1 MPARLNELAILITA
15 RAWDAQ
21 FEWWAHHRLALE
33 AGLDPAVAA
42 DIAEG
47 RRPASMQADEAVVYD
62 FCTELRTTRRVS
74 DATLAAALD
83 LLGEQGV
90 IELIA
95 VCGYYDM
102 VSMTLNVAEVPL
114 PDGVEPPLKPL
125 RRTRA
130 GVTPEGFRALALSL
144 PQATEGEHDGLATF
158 LVRGRRFATL
168 GWPEPHKVAMAL
180 SPRNRRCC
188 WTCARTPSRAP
199 PAASAAWAT
208 ATSTSPPPTTPPSA
222 A

>member
-1 MPARLNELAILITA
+1 MTPDQRATADAIRGGPRGGLSGPFQAWLRSPELANRLQAVGEFVRFSSSVPTRLNELAILITA

-47 RRPASMQADEAVVYD
+47 RRPASMQADETVVYD
-62 FCTELRTTRRVS
+62 FCAELRTTRRVG
-74 DATLAAALD
+74 DATLAAALE

-95 VCGYYDM
+95 VCGYYDV
-102 VSMTLNVAEVPL
+102 VSMTLNVAEVAL

-125 RRTRA
+125 A
-130 GVTPEGFRALALSL
+130 
-144 PQATEGEHDGLATF
+144 
-158 LVRGRRFATL
+158 
-168 GWPEPHKVAMAL
+168 
-180 SPRNRRCC
+180 NR
-188 WTCARTPSRAP
+188 
-199 PAASAAWAT
+199 
-208 ATSTSPPPTTPPSA
+208 SPP
-222 A
+222 